1 LTHELLEDFSLTPV
15 PPEKR
20 KHWIS
25 VAMVWIGVAIVMSA
39 ILRGMMVGMGLGSLK
54 SLVAAYLLGEVML
67 IVMMGLTGFIGAKVG
82 LATPLV
88 ARGPF
93 GSVGSQII
101 SLCLAGSSIGWFG
114 VQAGLFA
121 ETVNAYTGTKVPV
134 SYIAFAA
141 GMVMMS
147 TAVFGFRGLKMLS
160 WIAVPLMLLI
170 LIAAM
175 IKIGGNFLP
184 HHILVNLAKNHHP
197 DPYPLTI
204 GGAAS
209 LVAGGF
215 IVGAVTSP
223 DVYRYAR
230 SRVRDIFYAA
240 TLAMGVSAL
249 MHIVGSVLTMATGEY
264 HEKLPLLII
273 SPQYLGLGLV
283 GFVVLALAQW
293 TSNDN
298 NLYSAVLALNNI
310 IRWDK
315 WKLTIVAGIA
325 SSLLAAAGILGRI
338 ELFLTLLT
346 VGIGPIGGIIIAHYY
361 LLKRHIGEQVQW
373 GATRLCNIKALI
385 VYFISFGIGWITS
398 GHPFTIRIFPFS
410 AFAFNGIVS
419 AMLLYYLVMKL
430 ESRKNRRSDI
440 WL

>member
-1 LTHELLEDFSLTPV
+1 MKSELLEDFSLTPV
-15 PPEKR
+15 PPER
-20 KHWIS
+20 RRHWIS

-39 ILRGMMVGMGLGSLK
+39 ILRGMMVGMGLGSFK
-54 SLVAAYLLGEVML
+54 SLVIAYLLGEVML

-82 LATPLV
+82 LSTPLV
-88 ARGPF
+88 ARAPF

-121 ETVNAYTGTKVPV
+121 ETVNAYTETQVPV
-134 SYIAFAA
+134 PYIAFTA
-141 GMVMMS
+141 GIVMMS

-160 WIAVPLMLLI
+160 WVSVPLMLIVLI
-170 LIAAM
+170 VAM
-175 IKIGGNFLP
+175 IKIGQNFLP
-184 HHILVNLAKNHHP
+184 PHVLVNLAKNHHP

-230 SRVRDIFYAA
+230 RRVRDVFYAA

-249 MHIVGSVLTMATGEY
+249 MHVVGSVLTMSTGEY
-264 HEKLPLLII
+264 HERLPFLII
-273 SPQYLGLGLV
+273 SPQYLGLGLI
-283 GFVVLALAQW
+283 GFVILALAQW

-315 WKLTIVAGIA
+315 WKLTIVAGVV

-361 LLKRHIGEQVQW
+361 LLKRHHKEHGQW
-373 GATRLCNIKALI
+373 GEARACNYKALM
-385 VYFISFGIGWITS
+385 VYFVSFGIGWITS
-398 GHPFTIRIFPFS
+398 GHPYTIKIFPFS

-419 AMLLYYLVMKL
+419 SMLLYYVVMKL
-430 ESRKNRRSDI
+430 ERRGKKEV
-440 WL
+440 

>member
-1 LTHELLEDFSLTPV
+1 MKAELLEDYSLTPV
-15 PPEKR
+15 PLEQR
-20 KHWIS
+20 RHWIS

-39 ILRGMMVGMGLGSLK
+39 ILRGMMIGMGLGSFK
-54 SLVAAYLLGEVML
+54 SLIAAYLLGEVML

-88 ARGPF
+88 ARAPF
-93 GSVGSQII
+93 GRVGSQII

-114 VQAGLFA
+114 IQAGLFA

-134 SYIAFAA
+134 PYIAFAA

-160 WIAVPLMLLI
+160 WIAVPLTLVV

-175 IKIGGNFLP
+175 IKIGRNFLP
-184 HHILVNLAKNHHP
+184 HHVLVNLAKNHYP

-204 GGAAS
+204 GEAAS

-230 SRVRDIFYAA
+230 KRVRDIFYAA

-249 MHIVGSVLTMATGEY
+249 MHIIGSVLTMATGQY

-273 SPQYLGLGLV
+273 SPQYLGLGFV
-283 GFVVLALAQW
+283 GFIVLALVQW

-315 WKLTIVAGIA
+315 WKLTIVAGVI

-346 VGIGPIGGIIIAHYY
+346 VGIGPIGGIIIVHYY
-361 LLKRHIGEQVQW
+361 LLRHSAEEHGQW
-373 GATRLCNIKALI
+373 GVTKTCNFKALI
-385 VYFISFGIGWITS
+385 VYFVSFGIGWITS
-398 GHPFTIRIFPFS
+398 GHPYIIKFFPFS

-419 AMLLYYLVMKL
+419 AMLLYYAVMKL
-430 ESRKNRRSDI
+430 ERRSKKEV
-440 WL
+440 

>member
-1 LTHELLEDFSLTPV
+1 MTHELLEDFSLTPV
-15 PPEKR
+15 PPER
-20 KHWIS
+20 RRPWIS

-39 ILRGMMVGMGLGSLK
+39 ILRGMMIGMGLGSFK
-54 SLVAAYLLGEVML
+54 SLIAAYLLGEVML

-88 ARGPF
+88 ASAPF

-134 SYIAFAA
+134 SYVAFAA
-141 GMVMMS
+141 GMLMMS
-147 TAVFGFRGLKMLS
+147 TAIFGFRGLKMLS
-160 WIAVPLMLLI
+160 WIAVPLMMLVLI
-170 LIAAM
+170 VAM
-175 IKIGGNFLP
+175 LKIGQSFLP

-230 SRVRDIFYAA
+230 KRVRDIFYAA

-315 WKLTIVAGIA
+315 WKLTIVAGVA

-361 LLKRHIGEQVQW
+361 LLKRQFGEHGQW
-373 GATRLCNIKALI
+373 GATTSCNFKALG
-385 VYFISFGIGWITS
+385 VYFVSFVIGWITS
-398 GHPFTIRIFPFS
+398 GHPYTIRFFPFS

-419 AMLLYYLVMKL
+419 AMLLYYLVMKWGGA
-430 ESRKNRRSDI
+430 KKIADN
-440 WL
+440 